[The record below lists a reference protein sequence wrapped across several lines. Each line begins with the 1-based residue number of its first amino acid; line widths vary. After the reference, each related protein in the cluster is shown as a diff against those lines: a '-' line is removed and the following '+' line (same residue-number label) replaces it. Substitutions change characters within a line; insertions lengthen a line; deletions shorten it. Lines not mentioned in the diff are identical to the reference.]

1 MHIIYMDKNHPPNGG
16 IEAVTNLVDENM
28 PKNIE
33 YTKLYL
39 VPKIT
44 KPLVENY
51 PFSYE
56 FLG

>member
-1 MHIIYMDKNHPPNGG
+1 MDKNHPPNGG